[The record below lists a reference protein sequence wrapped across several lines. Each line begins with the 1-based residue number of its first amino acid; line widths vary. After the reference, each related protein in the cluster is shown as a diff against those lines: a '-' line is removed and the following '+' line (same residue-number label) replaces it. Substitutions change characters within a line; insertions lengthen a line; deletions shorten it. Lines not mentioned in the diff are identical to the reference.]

1 MVDATIP
8 MIIERL
14 GFADVLLWLLTF
26 AIFYGVLSQ
35 VKIPKSNA
43 SRGIISIIVG
53 FLVLMAAPAKLIG
66 ILSVM
71 SSNLLLIVLGILV
84 LLIFIEVSGVKFF
97 EGYEKDKEGNVKI
110 KYGPLTEKYGT
121 AFAIILIIIAIL
133 VFVGAGGLDLLGWKI
148 ALGPLPMM
156 STLFF
161 VVLILA
167 IFWMVAEKPKE

>member
-1 MVDATIP
+1 MVDAISI
-8 MIIERL
+8 IIERL

-43 SRGIISIIVG
+43 TRGIISIVVG
-53 FLVLMAAPAKLIG
+53 FLVLMAAPAKLVG

-84 LLIFIEVSGVKFF
+84 FLIFIEVSGVKFY
-97 EGYEKDKEGNVKI
+97 EGAAKDKEGNPVPI
-110 KYGPLTEKYGT
+110 YSTLTQKYGKI
-121 AFAIILIIIAIL
+121 FAIVLIIIAALI
-133 VFVGAGGLDLLGWKI
+133 FVGAGGLKLLGWEI
-148 ALGPLPMM
+148 ALGPLSTM

-161 VVLILA
+161 VVIILA
-167 IFWMVAEKPKE
+167 IFWMIAEKPKE